1 MVNVLWELMKN
12 NSLPDPH
19 KKQQKNSAFKYSGMA
34 FQILACVL
42 LGFWGGTKLD
52 IFLGLKKIPIFT
64 LVLGLLGVVAGIYL
78 SIKDFL
84 KKK

>member
-1 MVNVLWELMKN
+1 MTAKGSDKKPQPTN
-12 NSLPDPH
+12 NP
-19 KKQQKNSAFKYSGMA
+19 NSALKYSGMA
-34 FQILACVL
+34 FQILACIL

-52 IFLGLKKIPIFT
+52 EKFEFKQVPVFT
-64 LVLGLLGVVAGIYL
+64 LVLGLAGVVVGIYI